1 MRPDAGKWM
10 LRLEVHA
17 RDCDVLC
24 IFVRQPPVNGGVFL
38 HGQSGIGGVCL
49 PRQSMPVKEAAQIAQ
64 KIADELQVELV
75 DVELVKEPTGH
86 FLRFYID
93 KPDGVALDE
102 LEAFH
107 RRILPLV
114 ERVEYDYMEVS
125 SPGADRPLKT
135 ERDFERAEGL
145 AVELKTYRPIDGAKQ
160 YTGDLV
166 GLRDGKIVI
175 RVGEDEEKSFERK
188 DVAIVRPI
196 IDFDEEDLQDDSPA
210 E

>member
-1 MRPDAGKWM
+1 M
-10 LRLEVHA
+10 
-17 RDCDVLC
+17 
-24 IFVRQPPVNGGVFL
+24 
-38 HGQSGIGGVCL
+38 
-49 PRQSMPVKEAAQIAQ
+49 PRQSMPVKEAARIAQ
-64 KIADELQVELV
+64 NIADELQFELV

-93 KPDGVALDE
+93 KPDGIALNE
-102 LEAFH
+102 LEIFH

-135 ERDFERAEGL
+135 DRDFERAEGL
-145 AVELKTYRPIDGAKQ
+145 CVELKTYRPVNGAKQ
-160 YTGDLV
+160 FTGDLV

-175 RVGEDEEKSFERK
+175 KTGENEEMSFDRK
-188 DVAIVRPI
+188 EVAIVRPM
-196 IDFDEEDLQDDSPA
+196 IDFDEEDLQDDVPA

>member
-1 MRPDAGKWM
+1 M
-10 LRLEVHA
+10 
-17 RDCDVLC
+17 
-24 IFVRQPPVNGGVFL
+24 
-38 HGQSGIGGVCL
+38 

-93 KPDGVALDE
+93 KPDGIALNE
-102 LEAFH
+102 LENFH
-107 RRILPLV
+107 RRIQPLV
-114 ERVEYDYMEVS
+114 ERVEYDSMEVS

-145 AVELKTYRPIDGAKQ
+145 AVELKTYRPVNGGKQ
-160 YTGDLV
+160 FTGDLV
-166 GLRDGKIVI
+166 GLRDGMIVI
-175 RVGEDEEKSFERK
+175 KTGVDEEMSFNRK
-188 DVAIVRPI
+188 DVAIVRPL
-196 IDFDEEDLQDDSPA
+196 IDFDEADLQDDVPV